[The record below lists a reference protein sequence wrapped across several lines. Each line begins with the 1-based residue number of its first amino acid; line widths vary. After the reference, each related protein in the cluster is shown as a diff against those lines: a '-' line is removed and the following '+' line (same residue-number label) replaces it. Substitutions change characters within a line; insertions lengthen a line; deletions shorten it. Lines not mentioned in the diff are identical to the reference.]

1 MIDFDYW
8 KDLYEN
14 NPDDF
19 DKERDCYIKEAI
31 GKKYEKG
38 SPAYENMVNIVTSVN
53 EAIANV
59 EGTEAKLKVMQLILT
74 QHAEALT
81 GSMNK
86 LKEV

>member
-1 MIDFDYW
+1 
-8 KDLYEN
+8 
-14 NPDDF
+14 
-19 DKERDCYIKEAI
+19 
-31 GKKYEKG
+31 
-38 SPAYENMVNIVTSVN
+38 MVNIVTSVN